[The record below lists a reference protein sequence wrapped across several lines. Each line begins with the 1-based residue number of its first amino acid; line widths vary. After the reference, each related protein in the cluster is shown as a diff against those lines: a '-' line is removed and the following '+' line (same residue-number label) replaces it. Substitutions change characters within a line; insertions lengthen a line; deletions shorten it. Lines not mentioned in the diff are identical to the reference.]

1 MAKST
6 SSRTKRATGQR
17 ARTNKYRQAM
27 LALEDVGADKEEIGK
42 LNRDGTVNID
52 SAKLEELKRT
62 LGEAVW
68 SRVRFVALNAPFNRR
83 LPTRPA

>member
-6 SSRTKRATGQR
+6 SSRTRGATAPR
-17 ARTNKYRQAM
+17 ARANKFRQAM
-27 LALEDVGADKEEIGK
+27 DALEGVGVDKQEIGK
-42 LNRDGTVNID
+42 LNRDGTVSID

-62 LGEAVW
+62 LGEAAW

-83 LPTRPA
+83 SPIRPA

>member
-6 SSRTKRATGQR
+6 SSGTRGATGQR
-17 ARTNKYRQAM
+17 ASTNKFRQAM
-27 LALEDVGADKEEIGK
+27 EALEGVGADKAEIGK
-42 LNRDGTVNID
+42 LNRDGTINID
-52 SAKLEELKRT
+52 AAKLEELKSK

-83 LPTRPA
+83 LPARPA